1 MVVIEQDVV
10 VAEPAELELS
20 WQPTNFR
27 LSILGSQVMC
37 TKSCAQSHALSRGQ
51 SPDQLHKISR
61 DTSHNLWT
69 QHWSHDMMSQSRRF

>member
-10 VAEPAELELS
+10 VAELAELELS

-37 TKSCAQSHALSRGQ
+37 TKSYAQSHASSRGQ
-51 SPDQLHKISR
+51 SPDQSHETSR
-61 DTSHNLWT
+61 DTSHDL
-69 QHWSHDMMSQSRRF
+69 